1 MIQNLPIR
9 LAASAAEP
17 GFSVLVRNAAANAVS
32 TTKEFCVATGLNK
45 ALICAGDPEQ
55 LCALAKLTGSDP
67 THLQSNSP
75 RQLDRKT
82 SVINGNKVLTRSLRK
97 TDLSICPQCWLEQL
111 KTRGSKSYQLSMD
124 SAWLPRSVR
133 TCISHD
139 VRLIELPYK
148 DYTTC
153 YDHPVR
159 CKLRYGWIGGLPSM
173 LERQRPRDFEI
184 AVLDQIL
191 HRQRICPWLGNIQ
204 VDVFERWCL
213 GLGLFLETGSGRL
226 NDFDERAQFQ
236 MIDAGYDVMKS
247 GRNALHVAV
256 DAALGKHGVRLG
268 KTWLYNWA
276 IPSHSPPE
284 RSVFRSQ
291 MKDMCDAQGDHCLY
305 TVASAPPVSRT
316 VDLQL
321 RKLSRLTGRSVWW
334 IRSVLTTDGYL
345 PSSGIPAQRHVNS
358 QFYFWR
364 THILCLHNSLNT
376 KTAASRLGLGVKGF
390 CSLVHDGILSPI
402 KSQVYV
408 KPRFDTADLDTLMA
422 RVQRHV
428 HPNPACRSAEFAPI
442 PKACFE
448 VSCATSTVINLL
460 MDGHLKSAAWT
471 QHGKGLAGIVIDPVE
486 LKSKL
491 ASFSKTGL
499 TIEDLRDRLGLQY
512 TQVKKLIARD
522 LLPAFTGRKSSSGRR
537 AVLVDPSDLAAF
549 LDDFQTV
556 RTAAVRLGISENAVR
571 AGISNG
577 SIVRAP
583 EGGGLPIYRTAVI
596 LTI

>member
-1 MIQNLPIR
+1 M
-9 LAASAAEP
+9 S
-17 GFSVLVRNAAANAVS
+17 
-32 TTKEFCVATGLNK
+32 
-45 ALICAGDPEQ
+45 
-55 LCALAKLTGSDP
+55 
-67 THLQSNSP
+67 
-75 RQLDRKT
+75 
-82 SVINGNKVLTRSLRK
+82 
-97 TDLSICPQCWLEQL
+97 DLS
-111 KTRGSKSYQLSMD
+111 
-124 SAWLPRSVR
+124 
-133 TCISHD
+133 
-139 VRLIELPYK
+139 
-148 DYTTC
+148 
-153 YDHPVR
+153 
-159 CKLRYGWIGGLPSM
+159 SM
-173 LERQRPRDFEI
+173 LERQRPRKFEI
-184 AVLDQIL
+184 AVLHQIQ
-191 HRQRICPWLGNIQ
+191 QREPICPWLGNIQ

-226 NDFDERAQFQ
+226 NDFDEHAQLQ

-247 GRNALHVAV
+247 GRNAPHVAV
-256 DAALGKHGVRLG
+256 DATLGKHGVRLG

-291 MKDMCDAQGDHCLY
+291 MKDMCDAQGDYCLY

-321 RKLSRLTGRSVWW
+321 RKLSRLTGRSVSWT
-334 IRSVLTTDGYL
+334 RNVLMTDGYL

-364 THILCLHNSLNT
+364 THILRLHNSLKT

-390 CSLVHDGILSPI
+390 GSLIKDGILSPI
-402 KSQVYV
+402 KSRVYV
-408 KPRFDTADLDTLMA
+408 KPRFDTADLNTLMA
-422 RVQRHV
+422 RIQRHV
-428 HPNPACRSAEFAPI
+428 HSNPACHSAEFASI

-460 MDGHLKSAAWT
+460 MDGHLKSAIWT
-471 QHGKGLAGIVIDPVE
+471 EQDKGLAGIVIDPVE

-499 TIEDLRDRLGLQY
+499 TVEDLRDRLGLQY

-549 LDDFQTV
+549 LDDFQTA
-556 RTAAVRLGISENAVR
+556 RTAAARLGISENAVR

-583 EGGGLPIYRTAVI
+583 EGGGLSIYRTAVI
-596 LTI
+596 FTIKRGSKWPNFCTATGGFFVPASHPSCSLARTKLRF

>member
-1 MIQNLPIR
+1 MIEILPIR
-9 LAASAAEP
+9 LTASAAEP
-17 GFSVLVRNAAANAVS
+17 GFSILARNTAANAS
-32 TTKEFCVATGLNK
+32 RTIKEFCAATGLNK

-55 LCALAKLTGSDP
+55 LFALAKLTGSDP
-67 THLQSNSP
+67 AHLQHNSP
-75 RQLDRKT
+75 QQLDRKT
-82 SVINGNKVLTRSLRK
+82 SVINGNKVLNRSLRK
-97 TDLSICPQCWLEQL
+97 ADLSICPQCWLEQRE
-111 KTRGSKSYQLSMD
+111 TRGSKSYHLALNST
-124 SAWLPRSVR
+124 WLPRSVR
-133 TCISHD
+133 TCIRHD
-139 VRLIELPYK
+139 VWLIELPYK
-148 DYTTC
+148 DYTSC
-153 YDHPVR
+153 YDHLLR
-159 CKLRYGWIGGLPSM
+159 CKLTYGWLGSLASM
-173 LERQRPRDFEI
+173 LKRQPSSNFER
-184 AVLDQIL
+184 AVLGQIL
-191 HRQRICPWLGNIQ
+191 LNQRICPWLGQVQ

-226 NDFDERAQFQ
+226 NDFDEHAQFQ

-247 GRNALHVAV
+247 GRNALHVSV

-276 IPSHSPPE
+276 MPSHSPPE

-291 MKDMCDAQGDHCLY
+291 MKDMCDAQGDYCLY

-321 RKLSRLTGRSVWW
+321 RKLSRLTGRSVSWT
-334 IRSVLTTDGYL
+334 RNVLMTDGYL

-364 THILCLHNSLNT
+364 THILRLHNSLKT

-390 CSLVHDGILSPI
+390 GSLVHDGILSPI
-402 KSQVYV
+402 KSQVCV

-428 HPNPACRSAEFAPI
+428 HPNPACRFAEFASI

-460 MDGHLKSAAWT
+460 MDGHLKSAIWT
-471 QHGKGLAGIVIDPVE
+471 ELDKGFAGIVIDPVE

-512 TQVKKLIARD
+512 TQAKKTDSAR
-522 LLPAFTGRKSSSGRR
+522 P
-537 AVLVDPSDLAAF
+537 LARICGPKE
-549 LDDFQTV
+549 Q
-556 RTAAVRLGISENAVR
+556 
-571 AGISNG
+571 
-577 SIVRAP
+577 
-583 EGGGLPIYRTAVI
+583 
-596 LTI
+596 